1 MNSKTCPFI
10 SNSLQ
15 PNGAS
20 YARCVDKCAL
30 YLNGKCSVAVIAENL
45 SRLSDHQPKLKKK
58 EED

>member
-1 MNSKTCPFI
+1 MNPKTCPFI
-10 SNSLQ
+10 SNNLQ

-45 SRLSDHQPKLKKK
+45 SRLSAQQAKSK

>member
-1 MNSKTCPFI
+1 MNPKTCPFV
-10 SNSLQ
+10 SNSSQ

-45 SRLSDHQPKLKKK
+45 SRLSDQQTKPK
-58 EED
+58 EEE

>member
-1 MNSKTCPFI
+1 MNPKTCPFI

-20 YARCVDKCAL
+20 YAICVDKCAL

-45 SRLSDHQPKLKKK
+45 SRLSAQQPKSK